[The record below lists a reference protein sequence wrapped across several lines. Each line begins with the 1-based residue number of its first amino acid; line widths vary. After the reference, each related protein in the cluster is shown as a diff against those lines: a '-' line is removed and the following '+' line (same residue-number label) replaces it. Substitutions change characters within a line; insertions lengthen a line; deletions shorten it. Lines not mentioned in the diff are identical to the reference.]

1 MARATLSDICQRARL
16 WRAGLNDEGFSMSS
30 FANAWFRAAAGAA
43 LMTTMIVVPNDRA
56 AAHDFKVALLTLKH
70 PWTRATAGKV
80 GAGFVEIVN
89 AGKAGDRLVSASSTA
104 AEKVEIHTMSMDGG
118 IMRMRPLA
126 DGVAVPAGATTR
138 LQPGG
143 NHLMLIGL
151 KAPLTEGSMVP
162 LTLNFAK
169 AGPVKV
175 TLKVEAAGASAP
187 APAVHAH

>member
-1 MARATLSDICQRARL
+1 MTRFHLPILGLATIAI
-16 WRAGLNDEGFSMSS
+16 AI
-30 FANAWFRAAAGAA
+30 AAP
-43 LMTTMIVVPNDRA
+43 V
-56 AAHDFKVALLTLKH
+56 AAHDFKAGGLTLKH

-89 AGKAGDRLVSASSTA
+89 TGKAADQLLSASSSA
-104 AEKVEIHTMSMDGG
+104 ADKVEIHTMSMDGG
-118 IMRMRPLA
+118 IMRMRPLPN
-126 DGVAVPAGATTR
+126 GVAVPAGATTR

-151 KAPLTEGSMVP
+151 KAPLTEGKMVP

-175 TLKVEAAGASAP
+175 MLKVEAAGAATP
-187 APAVHAH
+187 APAGHAH